1 MERFLFF
8 LVIAAVL
15 FTIYVMNQRD
25 GFTDSGLVVPLA
37 GPPVAQLPG
46 KADPFDPPSTNL
58 LAPPPGQLAS
68 VGSKPYEDPAMQK
81 ATVNRINNVYVTL
94 QGFLQNEAPKI
105 QNLGDPSVQLPLAT
119 ARSDSNRLNDEILVL
134 KRNPGLQ
141 SSLTVGDVN
150 SIEANLG
157 YLQKKWRLSV
167 NSVEPFEVAP
177 FKPAPKGI
185 LSYFSNWFSEPFQN
199 LSSGTEAVEESSSE
213 PSEELAPE
221 ESAEESPPEESAEE
235 SPPEESAE
243 ESPPESSNPVT
254 LNDLRDLS
262 SRIAVEVIR
271 LNASGSTDPIIQG
284 RVSTL
289 TQIQNRVDDMID
301 QVQKGY
307 KKIEDV
313 PLTQS
318 DIATFLPIMSNV
330 SSPVPQILNTTGMNP
345 ALQNLFQTYSGGD
358 AEGAGAA
365 QAMFDKYAGI
375 LLNNISWELNLKYKS
390 QAEQDSSAQD
400 AESIASLAQLFQG
413 QAPLYFDNAPNS
425 SYQGQMQALTR
436 AMAGPESSQ
445 GLSQGLPQGLS
456 QGLPQGLPQGLSQG
470 LSQGLPQGL
479 PQGLSQGLP
488 QGLPTPYDWK
498 PRATQICQQIAARG
512 MTPADFGCVDP
523 SSVGENFSWRG
534 NAKMVCS
541 RLTTLYDPSIPAA
554 CGCPPV
560 GWPGWRA

>member
-8 LVIAAVL
+8 LVIAGVL
-15 FTIYVMNQRD
+15 FTIYMMNQTD

-46 KADPFDPPSTNL
+46 KAEPFDPPSTNL

-68 VGSKPYEDPAMQK
+68 VGSRPYEDPVTQK
-81 ATVNRINNVYVTL
+81 AKADRINNVYVTL
-94 QGFLQNEAPKI
+94 QGFLQNEAPKF
-105 QNLGDPSVQLPLAT
+105 QSLGDSSVQLPLAT
-119 ARSDSNRLNDEILVL
+119 ARSDSNRLNDELLVL
-134 KRNPGLQ
+134 KRNPGLE
-141 SSLTVGDVN
+141 SSLTVGDIN

-157 YLQKKWRLSV
+157 YLQKKWRLST
-167 NSVEPFEVAP
+167 NSIEPFQT
-177 FKPAPKGI
+177 APKGI
-185 LSYFSNWFSEPFQN
+185 LNYFSSWFSEPFQN
-199 LSSGTEAVEESSSE
+199 PDSESDVSGTYVSDTE
-213 PSEELAPE
+213 PEIK
-221 ESAEESPPEESAEE
+221 SPA
-235 SPPEESAE
+235 
-243 ESPPESSNPVT
+243 T
-254 LNDLRDLS
+254 LNDLKDLS
-262 SRIAVEVIR
+262 SRIAVETIR
-271 LNASGSTDPIIQG
+271 LNASGSTDPVIQG
-284 RVSTL
+284 RVSRL
-289 TQIQNRVDDMID
+289 TQIKNKVDDIND

-318 DIATFLPIMSNV
+318 DIATFLPIMSNL

-375 LLNNISWELNLKYKS
+375 LLNNISWELNVSYTG
-390 QAEQDSSAQD
+390 QAEQDVSKQD
-400 AESIASLAQLFQG
+400 AASIASLANLIQG
-413 QAPLYFDNAPNS
+413 STVLEFDEAPDS
-425 SYQGQMQALTR
+425 SYEGQMQALTK
-436 AMAGPESSQ
+436 AMAGPEGPGAKSTTKDS
-445 GLSQGLPQGLS
+445 LSTPKNS
-456 QGLPQGLPQGLSQG
+456 
-470 LSQGLPQGL
+470 
-479 PQGLSQGLP
+479 
-488 QGLPTPYDWK
+488 LPTPYDWK
-498 PRATQICQQIAARG
+498 PRATQICKQIAARG

-523 SSVGENFSWRG
+523 SSVSENFSWRG